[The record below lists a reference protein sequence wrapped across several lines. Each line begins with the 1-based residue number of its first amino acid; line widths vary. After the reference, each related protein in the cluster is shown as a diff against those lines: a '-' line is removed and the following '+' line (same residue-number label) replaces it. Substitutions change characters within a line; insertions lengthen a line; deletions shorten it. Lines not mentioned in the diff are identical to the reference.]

1 MPEHHEEEA
10 LGKGYDGRLMRRL
23 LRYLRPYKGRVA
35 LAVVL
40 SVLGAVAATVIPY
53 FSKLIVD
60 SYLLPGLDGRIPTDA
75 AVRGVA
81 WIAMWFLVALVLGF
95 ALSVAQV
102 LVMQLVGQY
111 TMFDL
116 RLEIFRH
123 LQRVPMGFYDRNPVG
138 RLVTRVTSDVD
149 VLYELFAS
157 GVVAMLR
164 DVFTLLFIVGAMLWL
179 DWKLALLTFSVLPL
193 IVLVTVA
200 FRSKYR
206 DANRRIRTAIARIN
220 SFLQEYISGM
230 TVVQLFNRERKALRQ
245 FSQINRDH
253 MTAFKDAILA
263 HAFFYPAVEFLGVLS
278 VALLLCLGGI
288 RVLADAELVRTGAL
302 SLGLALQLGTL
313 IAFMQY
319 AQRMFQP
326 IQDLSEKYTILQS
339 AMASSERIFK
349 LLDEPAAES
358 TGAASLPH
366 PRGEIEFRNVWFAY
380 PAPPEKPKEG
390 EAPLGAPRQEGAPKL
405 SGAQQTTS
413 LLGEENWVLRDVSFR
428 AAPGETI
435 ALVGHTGAGK
445 TTIIQLLLR
454 FYEIQL
460 GQILLDGRDIREL
473 SPQELRRHFGIVLQ
487 DPFLFTGTLET
498 NVRLGTE
505 GISRDAVA
513 RAIAD
518 VRLGRML
525 ASLPQGLDAPVTERG
540 ATYSVGQRQLISF
553 ARALAHDPRFLIL
566 DEATSSVDTQT
577 EGMIRAALDRLLE
590 GRTAMVI
597 AHRLSTIQRADRI
610 LVLHKGRLREQ
621 GTHQELLARRGIY
634 YRLYELQYKD
644 QERAVA
650 GLATTAPSGASL
662 PADD

>member
-1 MPEHHEEEA
+1 MNGHHEEEA
-10 LGKGYDGRLMRRL
+10 LGKGYDAQLMRRL
-23 LRYLRPYKGRVA
+23 LRYLRPYSGRVA

-40 SVLGAVAATVIPY
+40 SVLGAIAATVVPY
-53 FSKLIVD
+53 FTKMVVDTYLI
-60 SYLLPGLDGRIPTDA
+60 PGVAGRIPAADA
-75 AVRGVA
+75 IRGVQ
-81 WIAMWFLVALVLGF
+81 WIAAAFAAALVVGF
-95 ALSVAQV
+95 LLSVAQV
-102 LVMQLVGQY
+102 LVMQLVGQQ

-116 RLEIFRH
+116 RMEIFRH
-123 LQRVPMGFYDRNPVG
+123 LQRLPMSFYDRNPVG

-157 GVVAMLR
+157 GVVSMLT
-164 DVFTLLFIVGAMLWL
+164 DIFTLVFIVGTMLWL
-179 DWKLALLTFSVLPL
+179 DWRLSLITFAVLPL
-193 IVLVTVA
+193 ILLVTVL
-200 FRSKYR
+200 FRRSFR
-206 DANRRIRTAIARIN
+206 EANRRIRGAVARIN

-230 TVVQLFNRERKALRQ
+230 SVVQLFNRERKALEQ

-253 MTAFKDAILA
+253 MLAFKDAILA
-263 HAFFYPAVEFLGVLS
+263 HALFYPAIEFLGVAA
-278 VALLLCLGGI
+278 VAALLWFGGV
-288 RVLADAELVRTGAL
+288 RVLAGVFELGVV
-302 SLGLALQLGTL
+302 

-319 AQRMFQP
+319 AQRMFRP

-349 LLDEPAAES
+349 LLDEPAAPME
-358 TGAASLPH
+358 GAQRMAR

-380 PAPPEKPKEG
+380 QAAKDGAAAGEG
-390 EAPLGAPRQEGAPKL
+390 EPATAAA
-405 SGAQQTTS
+405 S
-413 LLGEENWVLRDVSFR
+413 EENWVLRDVSFR

-454 FYEIQL
+454 FYDIQR
-460 GQILLDGRDIREL
+460 GQILVDGVDIREL
-473 SPQELRRHFGIVLQ
+473 DLHELRRHFSIVLQ
-487 DPFLFTGTLET
+487 DPFLFTGTLES
-498 NVRLGTE
+498 NVKLGTA
-505 GISRDAVA
+505 GITRSDVQ
-513 RAIAD
+513 RALEE
-518 VRLGRML
+518 VQLRGML
-525 ASLPQGLDAPVTERG
+525 AALEKGVEAPVSERG

-577 EGMIRAALDRLLE
+577 ESMIRAALDRLLE

-610 LVLHKGRLREQ
+610 LVLHKGKLREQ

-634 YRLYELQYKD
+634 YRLYQLQYKE
-644 QERAVA
+644 QEFAPAAA
-650 GLATTAPSGASL
+650 GSGAAL